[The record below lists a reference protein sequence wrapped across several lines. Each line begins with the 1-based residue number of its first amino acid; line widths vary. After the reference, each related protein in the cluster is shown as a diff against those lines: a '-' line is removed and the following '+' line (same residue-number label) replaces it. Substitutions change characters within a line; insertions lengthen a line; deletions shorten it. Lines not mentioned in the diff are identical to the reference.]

1 MREREVT
8 VLRVVIWQKTAD
20 DARVMPAMWWIMWSS
35 RV

>member
-20 DARVMPAMWWIMWSS
+20 DDWIGLNF
-35 RV
+35 VTVLLHNI